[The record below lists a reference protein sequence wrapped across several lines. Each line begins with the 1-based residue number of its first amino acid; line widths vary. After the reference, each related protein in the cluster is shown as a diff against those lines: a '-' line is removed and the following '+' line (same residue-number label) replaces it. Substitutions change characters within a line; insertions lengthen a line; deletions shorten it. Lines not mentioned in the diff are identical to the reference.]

1 MLEMKVATYSVWRER
16 FMKKRMMLFAA
27 GTLIFVSTA
36 QNTFA
41 EEETGGIRKIADMV
55 YYTQLDGHIF
65 VCSVKKFKEVFLP
78 WICLLF
84 LWKVRVR

>member
-27 GTLIFVSTA
+27 GTVIFVSTA

-41 EEETGGIRKIADMV
+41 EEETGENRKM
-55 YYTQLDGHIF
+55 TSCLHNRM
-65 VCSVKKFKEVFLP
+65 FL
-78 WICLLF
+78 LG
-84 LWKVRVR
+84 R